1 MSLEMKAVVLNK
13 LQQMTGNNDY
23 GKTCYNDVYDKT
35 NGESVRRLKCWNYN
49 RNGQQ
54 LINAVNFKQFQDEIG
69 ALSNDQYR
77 VELDRLK
84 YSNKYDYIVIRIIT
98 LVVEAPKVDTT
109 PVINVFTP
117 ANMYR
122 MVMEYFGKDIKTN
135 IITY

>member
-1 MSLEMKAVVLNK
+1 MSLKMKEVVLNK
-13 LQQMTGNNDY
+13 LQQLTGNQNY

-49 RNGQQ
+49 GYNQRP
-54 LINAVNFKQFQDEIG
+54 INASNFKQFQNEIG
-69 ALSNDQYR
+69 ALSNDQYW

-84 YSNKYDYIVIRIIT
+84 GSDRYDYIVIRIIT

-117 ANMYR
+117 ANMYK
-122 MVMEYFGKDIKTN
+122 MVMAYFGKDIKTN
-135 IITY
+135 LITY

>member
-23 GKTCYNDVYDKT
+23 GKTCYNDVYDKL
-35 NGESVRRLKCWNYN
+35 NGESVRRLKCLNYN
-49 RNGQQ
+49 RNRQQ
-54 LINAVNFKQFQDEIG
+54 PINAVNFKQFQDEIG

>member
-23 GKTCYNDVYDKT
+23 GKTCYNDTYDKT
-35 NGESVRRLKCWNYN
+35 NGESVRRLKCWNHN

-54 LINAVNFKQFQDEIG
+54 PINASNFKQFQDEIG

-135 IITY
+135 VITY

>member
-13 LQQMTGNNDY
+13 LQQLTGNQNY

-49 RNGQQ
+49 GYSQRS
-54 LINAVNFKQFQDEIG
+54 INASNFKQFQNEIG

-84 YSNKYDYIVIRIIT
+84 GSDMYDYIVIRIIT

-117 ANMYR
+117 ANMYK
-122 MVMEYFGKDIKTN
+122 MVMAYFSKDIKTN
-135 IITY
+135 LITY

>member
-13 LQQMTGNNDY
+13 LQQLTGNQNY

-49 RNGQQ
+49 GYGQRP
-54 LINAVNFKQFQDEIG
+54 INASNFKQFQNEIG

-84 YSNKYDYIVIRIIT
+84 GSDMYDYIVIRIIT

-117 ANMYR
+117 ASMHDI
-122 MVMEYFGKDIKTN
+122 VMKYFGVGFDIK
-135 IITY
+135 ILTY